1 MTNQPTEDADM
12 STSTTMKAPLSLE
25 DGEIDWLIMMTIND
39 PAENEDY
46 ARHNASMLCTKEEQK
61 QVENLLTDIR
71 TNYVKISE
79 ILAKYRG

>member
-1 MTNQPTEDADM
+1 
-12 STSTTMKAPLSLE
+12 
-25 DGEIDWLIMMTIND
+25 MMTIND